1 MEIYVWMNYTHSIL
15 RWFILL
21 FLVIAITKSLQGMF
35 MHKSFGALD
44 KRVGLFLLIAS
55 HTTILIGIYQW
66 IVGSWGL
73 KNIQNLG
80 MSIVM
85 KDAALRFWAVE
96 HMAGMLIAVILI
108 TMGKRVGRLSITDR
122 SKHKRS
128 FWFYT
133 IALVIIVASIPWPF
147 REGVGRPLFPHILI

>member
-1 MEIYVWMNYTHSIL
+1 MEIYMWMNYMHSIL

-21 FLVIAITKSLQGMF
+21 FLVIAIVKSLQGMF
-35 MHKSFGALD
+35 MRKSFGVSD

-55 HTTILIGIYQW
+55 HTTILIGFYQW

-96 HMAGMLIAVILI
+96 HIAGMLIAVVLI
-108 TMGKRVGRLSITDR
+108 TMGKRVGKLSITDQ

-128 FWFYT
+128 FWLYI
-133 IALVIIVASIPWPF
+133 IALVIIVGSIPWPF
-147 REGVGRPLFPHILI
+147 REGVGRALFPHILI